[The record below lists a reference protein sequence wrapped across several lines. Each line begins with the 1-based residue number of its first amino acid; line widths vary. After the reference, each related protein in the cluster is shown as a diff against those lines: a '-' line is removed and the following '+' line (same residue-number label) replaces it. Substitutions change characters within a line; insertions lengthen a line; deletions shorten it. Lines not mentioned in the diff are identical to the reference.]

1 MSKQKGLG
9 SNMYQRT
16 IDGIVAESDNTINDL
31 GFYELKIDKY
41 ENIGAD
47 LMTPK
52 RLRVGYVS
60 KQSFLQDFASY
71 CKRFKEDKQGFGKIV
86 ITASEMGHYKDSR
99 GALRDKEIRRIAFE
113 VIV

>member
-9 SNMYQRT
+9 NNMYQRT
-16 IDGIVAESDNTINDL
+16 IDSDNATNDL

-60 KQSFLQDFASY
+60 KQSLLQDFASY
-71 CKRFKEDKQGFGKIV
+71 CKRFKKDKQGFGKIV

>member
-1 MSKQKGLG
+1 
-9 SNMYQRT
+9 MYQRT
-16 IDGIVAESDNTINDL
+16 IDGVVAESDNAINDL

-52 RLRVGYVS
+52 RLRIGFVS
-60 KQSFLQDFASY
+60 RQSLLQDFDMY
-71 CKRFKEDKQGFGKIV
+71 CKSFKKDKQGFGKIV

-99 GALRDKEIRRIAFE
+99 GALRDREIRRIAFE

>member
-1 MSKQKGLG
+1 M
-9 SNMYQRT
+9 
-16 IDGIVAESDNTINDL
+16 IDDDSVVADSDL

-52 RLRVGYVS
+52 RLRIGYVS
-60 KQSFLQDFASY
+60 KQSLLKDFEMY
-71 CKRFKEDKQGFGKIV
+71 RKNFKEDKQGYGKIV

-99 GALRDKEIRRIAFE
+99 GALRDKETKRLAFE
-113 VIV
+113 VIA